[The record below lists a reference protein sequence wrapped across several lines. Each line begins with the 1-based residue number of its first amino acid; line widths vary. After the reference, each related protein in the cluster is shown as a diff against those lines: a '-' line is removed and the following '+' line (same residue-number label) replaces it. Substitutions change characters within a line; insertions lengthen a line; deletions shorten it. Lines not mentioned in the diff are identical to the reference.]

1 METLTELKLLYE
13 AYLGQTEE
21 LLKKSNPIHGFF
33 GIDRPGSHPCHK
45 EFAQQAEMLLHEA
58 GERNEPEEIEAIL
71 RFVLTTPAVNRGN
84 EMAYWM
90 FLAVQGMAVSLA
102 EKLPQKTAEELLM
115 YYNKAYPRNTRL
127 PAQKL
132 LAKRL
137 KAAAK

>member
-1 METLTELKLLYE
+1 METLVELYNG
-13 AYLGQTEE
+13 YLRQTEE
-21 LLKKSNPIHGFF
+21 LMQRSNPIHGFF

-45 EFAQQAEMLLHEA
+45 EFVQRAETLLGEA
-58 GERNEPEEIEAIL
+58 GERDDPEEIEAIV
-71 RFVLTTPAVNRGN
+71 RFVLTTPAEHKGN

-90 FLAVQGMAVSLA
+90 FLAVQGMAASLA
-102 EKLPQKTAEELLM
+102 EKLPQKTAEELLA

-127 PAQKL
+127 PAQKM

>member
-1 METLTELKLLYE
+1 MVKLLELEQLYA
-13 AYLGQTEE
+13 AYLLQTEE
-21 LLKKSNPIHGFF
+21 LMQKSNPIHGFF

-45 EFAQQAEMLLHEA
+45 EFAQQAELLLREA
-58 GERNEPEEIEAIL
+58 EERNEPEEIDAIV
-71 RFVLTTPAVNRGN
+71 RFVLRTPAEKKDN

-102 EKLPQKTAEELLM
+102 EKLPQKTAEELLV